1 MKNRYLLFVI
11 TLFFAISTN
20 AQFFDDMEY
29 PNGPPYGP
37 WWVPAPQIGGGTGLI
52 PGDGTTEAIL
62 DLGNKTSEE
71 WGLEFYMYVASGK
84 EAYWNLQG
92 TIPMGAGE
100 WIVGNIYFNQDNGS
114 PGIGLI
120 DDSALGDVYFDF
132 PHDEWFRIAM
142 NFDLT
147 SGMSNAT
154 WGFSIDNIIA
164 IDPGTPFTNEAG
176 DIPTSLGGVDFFS
189 GNTNHEFYLDDF
201 NYIAGVLDLA
211 PTLGVEDLAETEF
224 FVYPNP
230 AQNILNIKT
239 QEAIESVTIY
249 TLLGNAVREMSTQQ
263 GSIDVSNLV
272 GGMYFIEVVT
282 SKEKSVQRFIK
293 K

>member
-1 MKNRYLLFVI
+1 MKNRYLLLVIIFFFVTNI
-11 TLFFAISTN
+11 N
-20 AQFFDDMEY
+20 AQFVDDMEY
-29 PNGPPYGP
+29 PNGPPYGA
-37 WWVPAPQIGGGTGLI
+37 WWVPAPVIGGGAGFI
-52 PGDGTTEAIL
+52 PGDGITEAIL

-71 WGLEFYMYVASGK
+71 WGLEFYMYVPSGK

-92 TIPMGAGE
+92 TVPIGAGE
-100 WIVGNIYFNQDNGS
+100 WIVGHIFFNQDNAS

-120 DDSALGDVYFDF
+120 DDSALGEVNFEF

-189 GNTNHEFYLDDF
+189 VNPNHEFYLDDF
-201 NYIAGVLDLA
+201 NYIAGSLDLV
-211 PTLGVEDLAETEF
+211 PTLGVEDLVETEF

-230 AQNILNIKT
+230 AQDILNIKT
-239 QEAIESVTIY
+239 QETIESVTIY
-249 TLLGNAVREMSTQQ
+249 TLLGNAVRETSTQS
-263 GSIDVSNLV
+263 SIDVSNLV
-272 GGMYFIEVVT
+272 GGIYFIEVVI
-282 SKEKSVQRFIK
+282 SKEKSIQRFIK